1 MGRRSESTR
10 LTYECGLDAFARCF
24 GVQLVDLLIAKIKS
38 GELEAYSTLDK
49 FVSWLDGNGAAPKT
63 IWIYVGAVKSLL
75 EHEDV
80 LLDKRKL
87 RKLQL
92 PAKVEVSVDR
102 IPTKQEL
109 RTIILNANPCAR
121 ALITLLATSGM
132 RIGEA
137 GNLHI
142 ANLELLK
149 NKVTIVANRTKSRR
163 TRVTFITDETAGF
176 IREYLGRRIDSK
188 DEWLFPDPDNP
199 SKPCPRNTLYMRI
212 FRVLQKQGLRG
223 KLDPDSRMYELHPHA
238 FRKYFFTK
246 LISAGVDRGV
256 AEYLMG
262 HKFGLDNAYL
272 RMAEDRLRQ
281 EYLKAI
287 DDFTFL
293 TDTKAQQEAKKQIE
307 ELQKE
312 LRDRNVALV
321 TFSQQSD
328 EKFKTLQDKV
338 ESLTEAVQMMQDL
351 NQGKW
356 KWVAPEQ
363 VLPNASKDNADQKP
377 KQYAR

>member
-1 MGRRSESTR
+1 
-10 LTYECGLDAFARCF
+10 LDAFARCF